1 MCIQSIQKY
10 CLNFCASVNN
20 SHLGVFLWELSI
32 NYAVSQ
38 QEWRTLKGN
47 SLLLSYQVNKQE
59 MGTSKLRVHSLVYES
74 DDSHT
79 RHPCDLHKP
88 IATQGK
94 CENVLA
100 IVNECKG
107 ELTEVAGNLMV
118 LFHSWCRKLTELG
131 LRNNPNCT
139 HVAVYL
145 VSSLELTVYGEPGRP
160 KYEIN
165 EETLLH
171 FRALGYKWK
180 DIAELLLVSCW
191 TLWR

>member
-1 MCIQSIQKY
+1 MCIQSMKKY

-47 SLLLSYQVNKQE
+47 SLFLSYQVNKQE

-88 IATQGK
+88 IATRGHW
-94 CENVLA
+94 
-100 IVNECKG
+100 I
-107 ELTEVAGNLMV
+107 
-118 LFHSWCRKLTELG
+118 
-131 LRNNPNCT
+131 
-139 HVAVYL
+139 
-145 VSSLELTVYGEPGRP
+145 
-160 KYEIN
+160 I
-165 EETLLH
+165 
-171 FRALGYKWK
+171 KWK
-180 DIAELLLVSCW
+180 SPIWYSTHCYNFEMNQIGLGTVQWQYLFCHVQW
-191 TLWR
+191 TLVWNTMCSSKMSSKINSKFLKLCTPHNHSLTS